1 MRASFEKAIA
11 SLSVLTNIKLANW
24 LPLLFAVWLLLSI
37 TMPDSFYRA
46 FFHVL
51 IYPLTLYLVIH
62 QYIHRYQYNRVIWKD
77 AFIRLF
83 IAFCG
88 YMAIT
93 TWLVGND
100 PLAGDIR
107 AVRWSI
113 EAALGML
120 AYWIWMQSVVVHSR
134 LWGRGLL
141 LLAGAG
147 ACAGLLSSLADI
159 SVNARIGGLGMM
171 EHPIQGASIS
181 ITLLAAGLFLTH
193 ANQHAVNRNDI
204 ILTFLSIIAVCTFV
218 TLSQS
223 RAPQVTLLG
232 YLIFFGLLIS
242 YQYRRPA
249 TFYIIGG
256 VFIGMLLAIQGFIGF
271 DLLYE
276 QFKERGTS
284 YRLDIWT
291 AVFNHPPE
299 SFLLGHGAGLDFR
312 LTDAAKIDLN
322 DLGFEVYHPHN
333 IWLGAFMDTGI
344 IGVVMQAGLLIFPLI
359 AILKSAFRIE
369 NKLHLLVI
377 LGLFVL
383 LTLTDEYTLLISP
396 HPIWLIGWVPLVFV
410 WSWCRYKDDEQE
422 TSLQTHG
429 CVRGQS
435 R

>member
-1 MRASFEKAIA
+1 MRASFKKAIA
-11 SLSVLTNIKLANW
+11 NLPVLANIKLVNW

-37 TMPDSFYRA
+37 TMPVSIYRA

-51 IYPLTLYLVIH
+51 IYPFTLYLVSH
-62 QYIHRYQYNRVIWKD
+62 QYNRIIWKD
-77 AFIRLF
+77 AFIRIF
-83 IAFCG
+83 ITFCG

-93 TWLVGND
+93 TWLVGD
-100 PLAGDIR
+100 DTLAGDIR

-120 AYWIWMQSVVVHSR
+120 AYWIWMQSVVVYSR

-141 LLAGAG
+141 FLAGAG

-171 EHPIQGASIS
+171 GQHPIQGASIS
-181 ITLLAAGLFLTH
+181 ITLLAVGLFLTH
-193 ANQHAVNRNDI
+193 ANQQAVNRNDI
-204 ILTFLSIIAVCTFV
+204 IFTFLSIIAVCTFV
-218 TLSQS
+218 ALSQS

-249 TFYIIGG
+249 TFYLIGG
-256 VFIGMLLAIQGFIGF
+256 VFVAILLAIHGLIGF

-284 YRLDIWT
+284 YRIEIWT

-299 SFLLGHGAGLDFR
+299 SLLLGHGAGLDFR

-344 IGVVMQAGLLIFPLI
+344 IGVVMQAGLLVLPLI
-359 AILKSAFRIE
+359 AILRNALRIE

-396 HPIWLIGWVPLVFV
+396 HPIWLIGWIPLVFV
-410 WSWCRYKDDEQE
+410 WSWCRYKDDAQE
-422 TSLQTHG
+422 NFLQTHA
-429 CVRGQS
+429 CARGQS
-435 R
+435 L